1 MTVTIPKWVLAAI
14 GVAAV
19 AIVAFLIGQGSDEND
34 SASGG
39 SQSETASLE
48 CNEEEMTKAVSEG
61 EFADAVLA
69 LGAVPP
75 DRALLDVY
83 QAELVDCV
91 DLTGDG
97 KLEMIVQ
104 LRCCAGSAPVFPWAI
119 FTQGEREWV
128 PELIRSRLPV
138 PELKVSGARVVE
150 TTPAFADGD
159 PLCCPSGQR
168 RGIARWD
175 GSRFVF
181 EPSTGTS
188 SRTIALAEKTPD
200 LLGGLP
206 VQTANLNTAIDIF
219 GVPSEFH
226 RESGELCPAQWRDIG
241 LLINFVN
248 LGGRNPCGPEG
259 AVGSAAVGGF
269 EAEQAGWKTDR
280 GAKIGTSQ
288 EELLDLYPEMAP
300 EPARSP
306 AAASDFPGR
315 PFHLVSRPSVIGS
328 SGSTPSLAARLDS
341 GTATAY
347 ELYVGAGG
355 D

>member
-1 MTVTIPKWVLAAI
+1 MTVTIPKWALAAI
-14 GVAAV
+14 GVTAV
-19 AIVAFLIGQGSDEND
+19 AIVALLIGQGSDEND

-119 FTQGEREWV
+119 FTQTESEWV
-128 PELIRSRLPV
+128 PGLIRNRMPAPQLV
-138 PELKVSGARVVE
+138 VSKAGVKE
-150 TTPAFADGD
+150 TVPAFADGD
-159 PLCCPSGQR
+159 ARCCPSGR
-168 RGIARWD
+168 REGRARWD

-188 SRTIALAEKTPD
+188 NRMVALAGDTPES
-200 LLGGLP
+200 LGGLP
-206 VQTANLNTAIDIF
+206 VQTANLRAAIEVF
-219 GVPSEFH
+219 GVPSEYF
-226 RESGELCPAQWRDIG
+226 RGDVVCPAQWRDIG
-241 LLINFVN
+241 LQINFVN
-248 LGGRNPCGPEG
+248 LGGRNPCGTEG

-288 EELLDLYPEMAP
+288 EELRALYPKMAP
-300 EPARSP
+300 DPARSP
-306 AAASDFPGR
+306 AVASDFPGR
-315 PFHLVSRPSVIGS
+315 PFYLISRPSVIGS
-328 SGSTPSLAARLDS
+328 TGSTPSLAVRLDS